1 MAIPF
6 FNFLIVYRP
15 VPCRGRIVVAPRQLQ
30 SPAAKLDVRGGIVAD
45 STGEDEYMETRHKA
59 GALMRAID
67 LAEGA
72 E

>member
-1 MAIPF
+1 MYVQA
-6 FNFLIVYRP
+6 
-15 VPCRGRIVVAPRQLQ
+15 G
-30 SPAAKLDVRGGIVAD
+30 GGIVAD

-67 LAEGA
+67 LAEGS